1 MPLDRDY
8 RDMKFVLEFAVSHKE
23 ADSLARFQIA
33 NSALA
38 YCAII
43 AGTERR
49 KPAIAWPF
57 RIEIFTFG
65 VIDGQIQD

>member
-1 MPLDRDY
+1 
-8 RDMKFVLEFAVSHKE
+8 MKFVLEFAVSHKE

-33 NSALA
+33 TPALA

-57 RIEIFTFG
+57 RIERFLPSE
-65 VIDGQIQD
+65 